1 MVQFQFFKDFPDF
14 LMKTDYRQGSGQ
26 ERRWGAMAVIMVT
39 YTGISAV
46 GHHKRVAECAVELL
60 GFGDGLSVSGGNGF
74 LPRGGEHCLL
84 FV

>member
-1 MVQFQFFKDFPDF
+1 MV
-14 LMKTDYRQGSGQ
+14 
-26 ERRWGAMAVIMVT
+26 VILVT

-46 GHHKRVAECAVELL
+46 GHHRRVTEYAVTVELL

-74 LPRGGEHCLL
+74 LPRGGEHYLL

>member
-1 MVQFQFFKDFPDF
+1 MHDAVSVFH
-14 LMKTDYRQGSGQ
+14 MKMDDRQGSGP

-46 GHHKRVAECAVELL
+46 GRHKRVVECAVTAELL
-60 GFGDGLSVSGGNGF
+60 GFGDALPVSGGNSF
-74 LPRGGEHCLL
+74 LPGGGEHCLL